1 MQEAQLATLQVGRL
15 QVFDEESSN
24 PEVQVW
30 QTLGAEHVA
39 QLAIVQVML
48 QLLSVRE
55 KPVAQVWQTLAVEQ
69 VSQLLIVQVTEQEP
83 DAKEYPVLQVWH
95 TLGAEQ
101 DWQLACE
108 QVI

>member
-1 MQEAQLATLQVGRL
+1 
-15 QVFDEESSN
+15 
-24 PEVQVW
+24 
-30 QTLGAEHVA
+30 
-39 QLAIVQVML
+39 ML

-101 DWQLACE
+101 D
-108 QVI
+108 